1 MKTLIFVVAL
11 LARASIGSAIGPAW
25 YSCDPAKC
33 TGTCHCPSQSAP
45 GGLPPADTPQFVIIT
60 HDDAIDATA
69 NRAVRSLTDGYKNSN
84 GCNVAATWF
93 VTQAG
98 TDCTLAKKLW
108 QENHEIALHT
118 VNHAQLVS
126 TLKDMKDEILGV
138 RTFLNQSCGIPLTDM
153 LGFRSPYL
161 VNNPKVR
168 SILTEAK
175 LLYDSSITE
184 SIGPDSLTS
193 NSFGQRLFP
202 YTMDN
207 GIVQNCNWTYPDGQ
221 CTQNERYPGFWEI
234 PMWNLPFSTEKT
246 QVNAYSMDPDA
257 GFGGDLFT
265 TLTTN
270 FDQAYTGNRAPFPIY
285 VHAPWFTP
293 SHVASAKKFVEYAL
307 AKPNVYFVTIQ
318 QLLKWMQNPVP
329 ASQMASFLSCNSVS
343 VKAPAPPPP
352 CQVYTIENGDFIDL
366 IAGKFGVDPKDL
378 LALNPTVTPMS
389 IQPGQKLKIPPW
401 TANCQAGGV
410 PARAGTATAPTA
422 AVNTSGMNP
431 ATTPQAAPAGA
442 DPESAFNPSSA
453 PDRLEMDFVLIGLS
467 KNGFDVS
474 GHNQIINSLAQML
487 EVFPDRI
494 FVSSTVAA
502 RRRRA
507 MLQDPAVA
515 TPALNV
521 HAVVAAEDPAALYFK
536 ALSEIDRGE
545 FEGSLTALGFSA
557 RAPPTLKAYLGNVEM
572 QPMAPT
578 TPTSGAQTPAQ
589 PQAQAQAAEKKSSL
603 PLGAIIGIAVGGG
616 VALILVI
623 VGTVLL
629 VRRSRAHVREVA
641 YDKHHDDEEEAGSNG
656 FGGVLATLKVRT
668 SWKGSDS
675 SFVLKGETPTSATFR
690 NNATVNNAFRV

>member
-1 MKTLIFVVAL
+1 M
-11 LARASIGSAIGPAW
+11 
-25 YSCDPAKC
+25 
-33 TGTCHCPSQSAP
+33 AP
-45 GGLPPADTPQFVIIT
+45 TDTPQFVIIT

-98 TDCTLAKKLW
+98 TDCNLAKKLW

-118 VNHAQLVS
+118 VNHAQLVT
-126 TLKDMKDEILGV
+126 TLKNMKEEILGV
-138 RTFLNQSCGIPLTDM
+138 RTFLNQTCGIPLTDM

-168 SILTEAK
+168 TVLTEGK

-184 SIGPDSLTS
+184 SIGGDSITS
-193 NSFGQRLFP
+193 SSFGQRIFP

-221 CTQNERYPGFWEI
+221 CTATERYPGFWEI
-234 PMWNLPFSTEKT
+234 PMWNLPFADEKT
-246 QVNAYSMDPDA
+246 QVNAYSMDPDV

-270 FDQAYTGNRAPFPIY
+270 FDRAYTGNRAPFPIY

-293 SHVASAKKFVEYAL
+293 SHVAAAKKFVEYAL

-329 ASQMASFLSCNSVS
+329 ASQMGSFLQCNSVT

-352 CQVYTIENGDFIDL
+352 CQVYTIETGDFIDL
-366 IAGKFGVDPKDL
+366 IAGKFGVEPKDL

-389 IQPGQKLKIPPW
+389 IQPGLTLKIPPW
-401 TANCQAGGV
+401 TANCEAGGV
-410 PARAGTATAPTA
+410 PAQTPGAAAAAPTA
-422 AVNTSGMNP
+422 AANTT
-431 ATTPQAAPAGA
+431 ATTPQAASPNA

-453 PDRLEMDFVLIGLS
+453 PDRLEMDFVLLGLS
-467 KNGFDVS
+467 KNAFDVS

-494 FVSSTVAA
+494 FVSATLAS

-507 MLQDPAVA
+507 LLQDPAATA

-536 ALSEIDRGE
+536 AISEIDQGE
-545 FEGSLTALGFSA
+545 FEGFLTALGFSA
-557 RAPPTLKAYLGNVEM
+557 RAPPTLKAFLGNVEM
-572 QPMAPT
+572 QPMTASSP
-578 TPTSGAQTPAQ
+578 PVAAQTPAQ
-589 PQAQAQAAEKKSSL
+589 PQAQAAEEKSAL
-603 PLGAIIGIAVGGG
+603 PMAAIIGIAVGGG
-616 VALILVI
+616 VALIAVI

-629 VRRSRAHVREVA
+629 VRRSRAKARDGDGA
-641 YDKHHDDEEEAGSNG
+641 YDKHHDEEEEEAGSNG
-656 FGGVLATLKVRT
+656 FAGVMATLKVRT
-668 SWKGSDS
+668 AWKGSDS

-690 NNATVNNAFRV
+690 NNASANNAFRV